1 MDENSREIRDTTSK
15 ARRRARATIAAA
27 TLIGGVTLATG
38 AAGATPAAKP
48 KARISR
54 DELIVDGTDKGET
67 LVLKLAASDP
77 ERLEIDFGGDGHA
90 EFTFARAMFA
100 RIAVNLFGG
109 NDAFRIDETNGAF
122 TDIEVTTVAAG
133 SGADVVD
140 GGTGAETLRGGPGND
155 VVDGGRGNDLAL
167 LGTGNDLFRWDPGE
181 GSDVVEGRAGRDAML
196 FNGSSGD
203 ERFEAAPN
211 GAHVRFTRDL
221 GNIVMDLDDVERIDL
236 DTLDGRD
243 TIVVREMSS
252 TDMDVVNTD
261 LAATKDVPQGD
272 AQTDFLTVFGTE
284 GDDAVTVAGSS
295 GSASITG
302 LAPTVNI
309 EHAVL
314 PDVMQVLGLGGDDT
328 VDASG
333 LAADAIGFGTSGS
346 DGDDTLLGGFGDDSI
361 DGGNGTDA
369 LDGGRGN
376 DSVFM
381 GPGDD
386 SFRWDPGEGSDL
398 VGGEDGNDTMQFNG
412 SGADEAFVT
421 AADGFGGVTF
431 TRDVGDITMSV
442 DRVER
447 IELDTLGGADT
458 LLVDDLS
465 DFRGTGLLEV
475 EADLEG
481 VANSGVGDGK
491 SDRVA
496 ISGSDSADEVTVSGS
511 AGSALVS
518 GLPAALD
525 IRAADRA
532 DILEVDARGGDD
544 VVDSTALAADG
555 LAYSA
560 NGRTDNDT
568 LLGGDGDDVFIGG
581 GGSDVVFAGSGDNV
595 AFGNDGDDILRGEE
609 GDDVLDGGSG
619 DDILIGNG
627 GDDVLLN
634 GEVVFDD

>member
-1 MDENSREIRDTTSK
+1 MTADAEHPREKRDTTSSSPPG
-15 ARRRARATIAAA
+15 AGHHRCSDTHRRCDS
-27 TLIGGVTLATG
+27 ATG
-38 AAGATPAAKP
+38 AAGVPPRDAEGSH
-48 KARISR
+48 RH
-54 DELIVDGTDKGET
+54 DELIVDGTDKGKT

-100 RIAVNLFGG
+100 RIAVNLLGG

-122 TDIEVTTVAAG
+122 TDVEVTTVAAG

-181 GSDVVEGRAGRDAML
+181 GSDVVVGRAGRDAML

-211 GAHVRFTRDL
+211 GGRVRFTRDI

-243 TIVVREMSS
+243 TIVIREMSG

-272 AQTDFLTVFGTE
+272 AQTDFLTMFGTE
-284 GDDAVTVAGSS
+284 GDDAVTVSGAS

-346 DGDDTLLGGFGDDSI
+346 DGDDTLLGGLGDDAI
-361 DGGNGTDA
+361 DGGNGSDA
-369 LDGGRGN
+369 
-376 DSVFM
+376 STV
-381 GPGDD
+381 
-386 SFRWDPGEGSDL
+386 
-398 VGGEDGNDTMQFNG
+398 V
-412 SGADEAFVT
+412 
-421 AADGFGGVTF
+421 AATTPCSWAPET
-431 TRDVGDITMSV
+431 TRS
-442 DRVER
+442 
-447 IELDTLGGADT
+447 A
-458 LLVDDLS
+458 
-465 DFRGTGLLEV
+465 GTR
-475 EADLEG
+475 A
-481 VANSGVGDGK
+481 
-491 SDRVA
+491 R
-496 ISGSDSADEVTVSGS
+496 EVTSS
-511 AGSALVS
+511 A
-518 GLPAALD
+518 
-525 IRAADRA
+525 
-532 DILEVDARGGDD
+532 ARTATTGCS
-544 VVDSTALAADG
+544 STVQ
-555 LAYSA
+555 
-560 NGRTDNDT
+560 GRTR
-568 LLGGDGDDVFIGG
+568 
-581 GGSDVVFAGSGDNV
+581 SS
-595 AFGNDGDDILRGEE
+595 
-609 GDDVLDGGSG
+609 
-619 DDILIGNG
+619 
-627 GDDVLLN
+627 
-634 GEVVFDD
+634 